1 MQSAL
6 VYEISWVF
14 MVQDFLLLVGAD
26 VGIDLRGGDGAVSED
41 MLNVADVHVFLQQ
54 LCGEGMAKHMGR
66 QMLGDFQR
74 FLIAGNQQAHRL
86 PGERVA
92 ELVDE
97 EEAAGFDFFLEHG
110 AVGIENLQHVRIADL
125 QDALL

>member
-66 QMLGDFQR
+66 QMLGGFSALSHSGQSTGAQ
-74 FLIAGNQQAHRL
+74 IAR
-86 PGERVA
+86 R
-92 ELVDE
+92 
-97 EEAAGFDFFLEHG
+97 AGCR
-110 AVGIENLQHVRIADL
+110 AC
-125 QDALL
+125 

>member
-6 VYEISWVF
+6 VYEISWIF
-14 MVQDFLLLVGAD
+14 MVQDFFLLVGAD
-26 VGIDLRGGDGAVSED
+26 VGVDLRGSDGAVSKD

-86 PGERVA
+86 LGERVA

-97 EEAAGFDFFLEHG
+97 EEAAGFDFFLKHG
-110 AVGIENLQHVRIADL
+110 AVGIENFKHVRIADL